1 MGVAHKWRKSKGSKA
16 ERELIHMLW
25 KKGYAALR
33 AAGSGSMQ
41 HPSPD
46 IVASNGKISLAIECK
61 TSHRLVKYLEKDEV
75 NQLDLFANLFGA
87 RPFVAVRFDNDQW
100 YFVRIADLKITPK
113 SYAVNYEVAKKK
125 GLSFE
130 EMIGEYHQERLKPEG
145 KEKLS
150 DEKSEIDKKENK

>member
-1 MGVAHKWRKSKGSKA
+1 MGVLHKWRKSKGSKA

-25 KKGYAALR
+25 KKGFAALR

-61 TSHRLVKYLEKDEV
+61 TSHRLVKYIEKDDI

-100 YFVRIADLKITPK
+100 YFVRIADMKVTPR

-130 EMIGEYHQERLKPEG
+130 EMIGEYHQERLKPED
-145 KEKLS
+145 KEKDS
-150 DEKSEIDKKENK
+150 EDKEKEEKTE